1 MDGAIAVSESCYTA
15 GDHLDSEWPGESE
28 AASECRGDSVGA
40 DEQPVD
46 TGANISPDEH
56 FLLCYFGTS
65 GRRCSRSQLGG
76 RLATTL
82 VERYFHHY
90 FPFSPFFPNH
100 DLFS

>member
-15 GDHLDSEWPGESE
+15 GDYLDSEWPGESE

-56 FLLCYFGTS
+56 FLLCYF
-65 GRRCSRSQLGG
+65 LGKLSFFQQVIVF
-76 RLATTL
+76 R
-82 VERYFHHY
+82 ERV
-90 FPFSPFFPNH
+90 
-100 DLFS
+100 